1 MEVSMQKY
9 VFYLVLGLV
18 GVLVTNIC
26 EANDA
31 KIISPNII
39 QLAEGSGV
47 WEGTKN
53 VASDTWKGTKEVTSD
68 VWDGAKKVTSDV
80 WDGTKNVASDI
91 KDGVTGN
98 DSEDTKHN
106 TRDNKEQ
113 HIDNVESKD

>member
-1 MEVSMQKY
+1 MKKY

-18 GVLVTNIC
+18 GTTIASIC

-31 KIISPNII
+31 KVILPNII
-39 QLAEGSGV
+39 QLAEGNGV

-68 VWDGAKKVTSDV
+68 VWDGAKKVTGDV
-80 WDGTKNVASDI
+80 WDGTKNVASDV

-98 DSEDTKHN
+98 EHNNTKHKAHHYKKHHVDN
-106 TRDNKEQ
+106 TEHEN
-113 HIDNVESKD
+113 

>member
-1 MEVSMQKY
+1 MKKY
-9 VFYLVLGLV
+9 VFYLVLGLA
-18 GVLVTNIC
+18 GLPMINIC

-39 QLAEGSGV
+39 QLAEGNGV

-80 WDGTKNVASDI
+80 WDGTKNVASDV
-91 KDGVTGN
+91 KDGVTGDDADDN
-98 DSEDTKHN
+98 MHDAHHDRNHHINNTEHED
-106 TRDNKEQ
+106 
-113 HIDNVESKD
+113 